1 MNEMSSAKPK
11 VTFSSYN
18 HEWNNKNSQH
28 LNVYHCL
35 GGGRREINEVLS
47 HTKREQKT
55 RIFEA
60 DFILLFQG

>member
-1 MNEMSSAKPK
+1 MSSAKPK

-35 GGGRREINEVLS
+35 GWEEGD
-47 HTKREQKT
+47 K
-55 RIFEA
+55 
-60 DFILLFQG
+60 